1 MVLILTCYL
10 KDKTK
15 GLYNVVKKQA
25 QQKCL
30 TLNYETGLYHETFGK
45 KDIFH
50 LPICTSFKK
59 ASVFRLIQ
67 DAET

>member
-1 MVLILTCYL
+1 MCLILNC
-10 KDKTK
+10 
-15 GLYNVVKKQA
+15 
-25 QQKCL
+25 
-30 TLNYETGLYHETFGK
+30 ETGVYHETFGK